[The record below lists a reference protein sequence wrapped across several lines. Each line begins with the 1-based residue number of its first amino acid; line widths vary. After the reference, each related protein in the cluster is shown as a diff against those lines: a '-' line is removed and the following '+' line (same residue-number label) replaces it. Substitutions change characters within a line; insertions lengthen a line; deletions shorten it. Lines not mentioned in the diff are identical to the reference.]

1 MGSRSVSV
9 VVPALDEERSI
20 GRCLD
25 AVRAEL
31 PDAELVVVDGGS
43 RDATPALAEQ
53 RGARVLASPPSRGGQ
68 CRLGAS
74 AARGDVICFFH
85 ADTELARGAG
95 EAIRGFI
102 DAGHEIGTLRLRY
115 PEPKLVYA
123 YIGLISRFD
132 SYFSSM
138 GDQGIVIRR
147 SLYDAIGGM
156 PELPLFEDVELFR
169 RARRRARVRSID
181 AHIVASTRRYD
192 ERGLYR
198 QLGLNL
204 GLMALY
210 AVGVPAPRLARW
222 YRWQR

>member
-1 MGSRSVSV
+1 MWSSKVSV
-9 VVPALDEERSI
+9 VVPTLDEERSI

-25 AVRAEL
+25 AIRTEL
-31 PDAELVVVDGGS
+31 PAAEIVVVDAGS
-43 RDATPALAEQ
+43 RDATVALAEQ
-53 RGARVLASPPSRGGQ
+53 RGARVLRSAPSRGGQ

-74 AARGDVICFFH
+74 ETHGEVLCFFH
-85 ADTELARGAG
+85 ADTELERGAG
-95 EAIRGFI
+95 RAIRRFVE
-102 DAGHEIGTLRLRY
+102 AGHEIATLRLRY

-138 GDQGIVIRR
+138 GDQGIVVRR

-169 RARRRARVRSID
+169 RARRRARVRSLD
-181 AHIVASTRRYD
+181 ARIIVSTRRYD
-192 ERGLYR
+192 EKGLYR

-204 GLMALY
+204 ALMSLY
-210 AVGVPAPRLARW
+210 AIGVPASRLARW
-222 YRWQR
+222 YRWQS